1 MPTYNIPPEKN
12 IGDGWCSSTPPERPC
27 GPPSEIL
34 NENLERVEGGLP
46 GYFAISK
53 RMCVGDV
60 YYDALDRGEF
70 NYDCKFGCPQT
81 RDFDIGITDTLEKY
95 KSPETGSHI
104 VKIVSQDYHER
115 ACVDRTSSDTRTGNF
130 QNRVLYQSNCSEN
143 VGDLTEAA
151 VQRNYAKKCASYDI
165 NVNPEGE
172 DFASTYRCC
181 SPKISGPFKLE
192 TVKNK
197 LFDAPNFNTLFGNIP
212 DLSLFN
218 DNLQYLLEK
227 RIECECT
234 ESICIGS
241 VSVTTTTTTVP
252 PTTTTTTTAAPTT
265 TTTTTTTTSSPGGGG
280 GGGGGGTTT
289 TTTTTTT
296 VPPTTTTTTTVAP
309 TTTTTTAAPTTTTT
323 TTTTTTP
330 PPTGF
335 CTCCPTESCTGLCF
349 TFSPP
354 VPCSTPGDCDCG
366 DSIPCCNP

>member
-1 MPTYNIPPEKN
+1 MPAYNIPPEKN

-241 VSVTTTTTTVP
+241 VSVTTTTTT
-252 PTTTTTTTAAPTT
+252 
-265 TTTTTTTTSSPGGGG
+265 TSSPGGGG

-289 TTTTTTT
+289 TTTTA
-296 VPPTTTTTTTVAP
+296 PPTTP
-309 TTTTTTAAPTTTTT
+309 TTP
-323 TTTTTTP
+323 TTP

-335 CTCCPTESCTGLCF
+335 CTCCPGESCTGLCF

-354 VPCSTPGDCDCG
+354 VPCSTPGDCPCG
-366 DSIPCCNP
+366 EFSTPCCKA